1 MKPKKNNPFVTKLTM
16 AGENATI
23 EVSGCIGW
31 DTTATD
37 FVNQVE
43 QAKNSGA
50 TTLTLKINSVGGMCY
65 DGLAMGDA
73 VKNCGMRTH
82 GLVLGTAQS
91 MASYL
96 LECCETREAHKHA
109 TLMFHQPSAGVHGT
123 VDEIMA
129 QAKYLVSMRD
139 QMFEDMGQRC
149 GKTGKEF
156 SDMHMSMKMYTAAE
170 AKAMGLLDTITGEK
184 DGKAAEAAGNTGA
197 GDEPA
202 PAPNPAES
210 IMSAQDVKVYGEV
223 NGVFD
228 VAMLGDMSAD
238 KPADDKPA
246 EGGTPAPAPAPSP
259 APSPAPAPA
268 EGGEKSEKD
277 GTPAQEVGATPP
289 APATPATPA
298 AASGSGVA
306 SPSVGGGSDTPAPAE
321 SVEGGQKVPA
331 PAEGGSDT
339 PAPVQGQEGAVQA
352 QGGAMVTMS
361 MEDLDK
367 LVAQKVSEAVSTAS
381 SKAEAQVI
389 AQMGV
394 PVDTVPGAAGG
405 KNMGPAGQVGGS
417 AGKATMTREEFDR
430 LDWAERAR
438 LMAEQPELVA
448 QVQAGA

>member
-156 SDMHMSMKMYTAAE
+156 SDMHVSMKMYTAAE

-238 KPADDKPA
+238 KPAEDKPA
-246 EGGTPAPAPAPSP
+246 EGETPAPAP

-277 GTPAQEVGATPP
+277 GTPAQEGGATPP

-298 AASGSGVA
+298 
-306 SPSVGGGSDTPAPAE
+306 TPAPAE
-321 SVEGGQKVPA
+321 GVEGGQKAPA
-331 PAEGGSDT
+331 PAGGGSDT
-339 PAPVQGQEGAVQA
+339 PAPVQGQEGGAQA

-361 MEDLDK
+361 MADLDK

-381 SKAEAQVI
+381 SKAEAQAI
-389 AQMGV
+389 AHLGV

-405 KNMGPAGQVGGS
+405 KHMGPAGQVGGS

-448 QVQAGA
+448 QIQAGA